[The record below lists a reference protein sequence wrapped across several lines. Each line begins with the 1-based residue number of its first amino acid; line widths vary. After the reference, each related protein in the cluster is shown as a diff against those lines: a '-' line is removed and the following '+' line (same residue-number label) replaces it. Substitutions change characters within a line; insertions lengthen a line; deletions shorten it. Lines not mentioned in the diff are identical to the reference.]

1 MKYSCF
7 GLPRWLSDKES
18 TCQGRRLK
26 RRRFETQVEKIHW
39 RRRWQPTPILLP
51 RKLHGW
57 RSLVGYSP
65 WGHKESDTIS
75 ASLSLSYSL
84 LGLRVPEN
92 WNNYWN
98 HYMFPCP
105 CTVIIVLT
113 ARESVS
119 LPVVSDSVTL
129 WTVVRQALL
138 SLGFSRQQCWNGL
151 PCPPAGNL
159 PDPGIEPRSPA
170 LQEDSLPS
178 EPPGK
183 QQEKEIFN
191 LKCWAWIFS
200 L

>member
-1 MKYSCF
+1 MIKNPPAKAGDSRDAGLKLRSRRSPGEGNGNPLQYSCLENYMD
-7 GLPRWLSDKES
+7 GGAWWATVHGVTKSQ
-18 TCQGRRLK
+18 T
-26 RRRFETQVEKIHW
+26 RFQLHFHFHTPYLGWGSQKIGIIIEI
-39 RRRWQPTPILLP
+39 TICSLVPILL
-51 RKLHGW
+51 L
-57 RSLVGYSP
+57 
-65 WGHKESDTIS
+65 
-75 ASLSLSYSL
+75 
-84 LGLRVPEN
+84 
-92 WNNYWN
+92 
-98 HYMFPCP
+98 F
-105 CTVIIVLT
+105 VLT

-119 LPVVSDSVTL
+119 LSVVSDSVTL
-129 WTVVRQALL
+129 WTVVHQALL

-151 PCPPAGNL
+151 PCLPAGNL